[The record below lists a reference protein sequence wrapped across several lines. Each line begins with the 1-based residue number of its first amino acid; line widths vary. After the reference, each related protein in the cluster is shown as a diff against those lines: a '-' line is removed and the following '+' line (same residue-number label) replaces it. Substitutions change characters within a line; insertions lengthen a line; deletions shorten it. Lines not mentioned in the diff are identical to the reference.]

1 MLGRFHPPP
10 GSSEHVT
17 GAMAIAL
24 EPLASF
30 GRDLGGIS
38 GTLAPLQTSLG
49 GFDALQVVLVA
60 MAAAST
66 VLGLYV
72 GYQGYRGFRRN
83 DSVPMKFLSLGLIL
97 LTAVTYALS
106 FGGSLAFQY
115 ELAPAVL
122 RPIWQLSVRGSQL
135 AGLACIVYSLYRRP

>member
-1 MLGRFHPPP
+1 MLGTIPAPTAPP
-10 GSSEHVT
+10 GLAAT
-17 GAMAIAL
+17 LRAG
-24 EPLASF
+24 PLRA
-30 GRDLGGIS
+30 
-38 GTLAPLQTSLG
+38 ATS
-49 GFDALQVVLVA
+49 GFDAVQLALVA

-83 DSVPMKFLSLGLIL
+83 DSVPMKFLSLGLVL

-115 ELAPAVL
+115 DLAPVVL
-122 RPIWQLSVRGSQL
+122 RPAWQLSVRGAQL
-135 AGLACIVYSLYRRP
+135 AGLACIVYSLYRKP

>member
-1 MLGRFHPPP
+1 MLGRFQPPL
-10 GSSEHVT
+10 GTSGH
-17 GAMAIAL
+17 AARAIAS
-24 EPLASF
+24 A
-30 GRDLGGIS
+30 
-38 GTLAPLQTSLG
+38 LAPLQTALG

-106 FGGSLAFQY
+106 FGGSVAFQY
-115 ELAPAVL
+115 DLVPAVL
-122 RPIWQLSVRGSQL
+122 RPLWQLSVRGAQL
-135 AGLACIVYSLYRRP
+135 AGLACIVYSLYRKP